1 MSCGVPAFGAMKPLT
16 CLLLLPLV
24 LAQQCEE
31 PEESLLIQKSQAWQ
45 ILALAAKLMIEFDGS
60 HTDQIT
66 ETNFVEESWL
76 LPDFSDIWYAML
88 QGNAG
93 DNLHVCCLGSCKTF

>member
-1 MSCGVPAFGAMKPLT
+1 MKPLT

-31 PEESLLIQKSQAWQ
+31 PEESLLIQKSQAWH

-76 LPDFSDIWYAML
+76 LPDFSDIGMRCFKGM
-88 QGNAG
+88 QGIIYMY
-93 DNLHVCCLGSCKTF
+93 VVLGHAKHFYTLVVSLPE

>member
-1 MSCGVPAFGAMKPLT
+1 MKPLT

-31 PEESLLIQKSQAWQ
+31 PEESLLIQKSQAWH

-66 ETNFVEESWL
+66 ETNFVGKNWL
-76 LPDFSDIWYAML
+76 ILILEIFGTGGYKGMLGIIYMYVVLGHAKHFYTLVVSLPE
-88 QGNAG
+88 
-93 DNLHVCCLGSCKTF
+93 